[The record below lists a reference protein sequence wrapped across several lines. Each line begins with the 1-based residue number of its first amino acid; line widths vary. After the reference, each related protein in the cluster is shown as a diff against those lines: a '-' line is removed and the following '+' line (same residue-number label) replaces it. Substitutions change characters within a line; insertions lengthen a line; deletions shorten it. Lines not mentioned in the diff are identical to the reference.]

1 MIRRPPRSTLF
12 PYTTLFRSRCAHA
25 LGEEAFQVGMD
36 GAILGG
42 NDGPARLRLPC
53 GAVNLLVE
61 QVCVGREVGGPDDL
75 LLLLRKVAGEILNAF
90 REHPDPSVGNFD
102 VAEDWCG
109 VLVELALHGFT
120 GIGSDRG
127 DVNQPDNAIIG
138 SGSGDDGPAI
148 RVADKDG
155 RAAYTP

>member
-1 MIRRPPRSTLF
+1 M
-12 PYTTLFRSRCAHA
+12 
-25 LGEEAFQVGMD
+25 G

-61 QVCVGREVGGPDDL
+61 QVRVGGEVGGPNDL
-75 LLLLRKVAGEILNAF
+75 LLLLRKVAGEVLNTF

-109 VLVELALHGFT
+109 VLVELALHRFAS
-120 GIGSDRG
+120 IGSDRG
-127 DVNQPDNAIIG
+127 DVNQPHNAIIG
-138 SGSGDDGPAI
+138 PGSGDDSPAI

-155 RAAYTP
+155 RAAHTP

>member
-1 MIRRPPRSTLF
+1 
-12 PYTTLFRSRCAHA
+12 
-25 LGEEAFQVGMD
+25 MD

-75 LLLLRKVAGEILNAF
+75 LLLLRKVAGEILDAF

-109 VLVELALHGFT
+109 VLVELALHGLT
-120 GIGSDRG
+120 SIGSDRG
-127 DVNQPDNAIIG
+127 DVNQPDDAIIG
-138 SGSGDDGPAI
+138 SGSGYDAPSIRWAANAGPPSHTHQ
-148 RVADKDG
+148 RSPRYG
-155 RAAYTP
+155 GAA

>member
-1 MIRRPPRSTLF
+1 MTALHLDGRGT
-12 PYTTLFRSRCAHA
+12 HA

-75 LLLLRKVAGEILNAF
+75 LLLLRKVAGEVLNAF

-102 VAEDWCG
+102 VAEDWWG
-109 VLVELALHGFT
+109 VLVELALHGFAS
-120 GIGSDRG
+120 IGSDSG

-138 SGSGDDGPAI
+138 SVSGDDGPTI
-148 RVADKDG
+148 
-155 RAAYTP
+155 RAAEKDVRAAHTR

>member
-1 MIRRPPRSTLF
+1 
-12 PYTTLFRSRCAHA
+12 
-25 LGEEAFQVGMD
+25 MD

-53 GAVNLLVE
+53 SAVNLLVE
-61 QVCVGREVGGPDDL
+61 QVCIGGEMGSPDDL
-75 LLLLRKVAGEILNAF
+75 LLLFRKVTGEILDAF
-90 REHPDPSVGNFD
+90 REHPDASVGNFD

-120 GIGSDRG
+120 SIGGDRG

-138 SGSGDDGPAI
+138 SSSGDDRTAI
-148 RVADKDG
+148 RVADEDG
-155 RAAYTP
+155 RAAHPPYPTLGCGS